1 MLHLLRK
8 QTIVCSIFILFFLGA
23 IAQPKDL
30 NRPDHDNL
38 PYYFGLSFAYNSSA
52 LHAFKSP
59 RFLQND
65 SVLGV
70 EPGNSGGIALGLLAT
85 LRLNDRF
92 QLRANPQLVVG
103 ASKFLTYTLK
113 YPLVDEAPV
122 ITKTLPTT
130 IVSFPLQL
138 KFNSDRIDNFRVYM
152 LGGLKADIDLAS
164 NSAARNADGLIKLK
178 KYDYGWEAG
187 LGFNFFLP
195 FVTVSPELK
204 VSNGFTNILNRDPSL
219 KFSSVLDKLQ
229 SHMIVFSI
237 LLEE

>member
-1 MLHLLRK
+1 MAVFAAF
-8 QTIVCSIFILFFLGA
+8 TFLVYCCH
-23 IAQPKDL
+23 AQPVEF

-52 LHAFKSP
+52 LHTFKST

-65 SVLGV
+65 SVLSV

-85 LRLNDRF
+85 LRLSDRF
-92 QLRANPQLVVG
+92 QLRGNPQLIVG
-103 ASKFLTYTLK
+103 ASKFLTYTLNHPAIDE
-113 YPLVDEAPV
+113 PLV

-130 IVSFPLQL
+130 IVSFPVQL

-152 LGGLKADIDLAS
+152 MGGLKADIDLAA

-187 LGFNFFLP
+187 VGFNFFLP
-195 FVTVSPELK
+195 YVTVSPELK
-204 VSNGFTNILNRDPSL
+204 VSNGFTNLLVKDPTL
-219 KFSSVLDKLQ
+219 KYSSVLDKLQ